1 MNNIKNS
8 KKSSSEKNLSSSSN
22 GNLIDFFTSNDPTW
36 DKRWKYNCV
45 IFILSYIFMGA
56 VTGITNDAF
65 ISYLNLTVPDVVKA
79 LPTYTSIATLIIAG
93 ILLLIHKL
101 GYKKV
106 ILSAPIILIIAL
118 LSCIYSRNTIIIM
131 IANILV
137 TIGAALFDFI
147 YPLMFTSYTP
157 SDKRVS
163 MFSKVMYAN
172 LISQSLLTF
181 FDGKIVV
188 WKFSKLLNLSYDN
201 AAILS
206 EHQNEMNSFQLNAYT
221 SSYTFVL
228 WIAIIFTLLALICL
242 FFLKEKVEDYRET
255 EEELKE
261 RKASNKFDIKIF
273 FNKYIIMWIVIFSI
287 IRFGALLV
295 TPYFPIYLNNFLHI
309 SRGTVSTII
318 TLQTIAMV
326 LGFLVAPYL
335 EKKLG
340 SIVTIVITLL
350 GCVPLMLLMAN
361 GAMFT
366 SNVALIIG
374 AILFLRSGFANAS
387 NPIQQSLPL
396 TFVPKN
402 LKPTFSSL
410 LLLVNSIVG
419 IFAGI
424 YTKNSLLVNN
434 SGYSKA
440 YYIAGVLYTIAMI
453 LLLVLFTKKYN
464 RSFSKK
470 DEEKQN

>member
-1 MNNIKNS
+1 MNDIKNTKEENFNNS
-8 KKSSSEKNLSSSSN
+8 TK
-22 GNLIDFFTSNDPTW
+22 GNLIDFVTSNDPNW
-36 DKRWKYNCV
+36 DRRWKYNCV

-65 ISYLNLTVPDVVKA
+65 VSYLDLTVPDVVKA
-79 LPTYTSIATLIIAG
+79 LPTYASIGTLIIA
-93 ILLLIHKL
+93 IIILLIHKL
-101 GYKKV
+101 GYKK
-106 ILSAPIILIIAL
+106 IIISAPIILIVAL
-118 LSCIYSRNTIIIM
+118 LSCIYSRNTVIIM

-137 TIGAALFDFI
+137 NVGAALFDFI

-157 SDKRVS
+157 SNKRVS
-163 MFSKVMYAN
+163 MFSKVMYSN

-188 WKFSKLLNLSYDN
+188 WKFSKLLKVSYDK
-201 AAILS
+201 AAVLS
-206 EHQNEMNSFQLNAYT
+206 EHQNIMSPFQLNAYT

-228 WIAIIFTLLALICL
+228 WIAIIFTVLALVSL
-242 FFLKEKVEDYRET
+242 FFLREKVEDYRET
-255 EEELKE
+255 EEELRE
-261 RKASNKFDIKIF
+261 RKASKKFDIKIF

-295 TPYFPIYLNNFLHI
+295 TPYFPIYLNDFLHI

-340 SIVTIVITLL
+340 SIVTIVVTLL
-350 GCVPLMLLMAN
+350 GCVPLMFLMAK
-361 GAMFT
+361 GAMFG
-366 SNVALIIG
+366 SNVAWIIG
-374 AILFLRSGFANAS
+374 AILFLRSGLANAS

-402 LKPTFSSL
+402 LKPTFSSVL
-410 LLLVNSIVG
+410 LLANSIVG

-424 YTKNSLLVNN
+424 YTKNSLLVHN
-434 SGYSKA
+434 SGYSTA
-440 YYIAGVLYTIAMI
+440 YYIAGALYAIAMI
-453 LLLVLFTKKYN
+453 MLLIIFFKKYN
-464 RSFSKK
+464 RSFSDKNAKK
-470 DEEKQN
+470 DN